1 MVNDVMKNN
10 FGFVRVGAAVPMVK
24 VANVTHNL
32 AQIKTLL
39 KSAEKECV
47 EVVVFPELALTG
59 ATCGDLFFQ
68 QTLLESAQRA
78 LAELL
83 EFSATI
89 NVVGV
94 LGMPLL
100 FNGRLY
106 NVAVVFHKG
115 KICGVVPK
123 YSTHN
128 VSEGDEQRRFCQGNA
143 IAEDSEMNLCNQQV
157 KIATDLLFETP
168 TMRFAVDFGSD
179 LYAVTPRR
187 RHVLNGAEVVFNLSA
202 LAATTDVD
210 TLELR
215 LRYQALQ
222 CVSGYVSASA
232 GFGESSTDMVF
243 SGQTFIFENEQL
255 LASTSGFALDNQLS
269 FAEIDVE
276 RIRNVRRRNYA
287 FCNAATSCRATKT
300 AVVFINSSK
309 PSLNGISR
317 KIDAHPFIPSDTETL
332 NSKCAKAYAIQ
343 LHGLLTRLAHTSIQK
358 AVIGISGGLDS
369 TWALLV
375 TIGAFDKLGIDRKN
389 IIAITMPGFG
399 TSDRTHSNAEQLI
412 REMGVTFREISI
424 TKACLQHFEDIAH
437 DADSHDT
444 TYENA
449 QARERTQILMDVANK
464 ENALVIGTGDMSELA
479 LGWATYNGDHM
490 SMYGVNAGITK
501 TLIPYLIKWY
511 VKNEP
516 ITASVTTIL
525 FDIINTPISP
535 ELLPATNN
543 GNIAQ
548 KTEDLVGPYELHDFF
563 LYHFLNNGS
572 SPQKIQFLAEQAF
585 SGVFEKK
592 EIEKWLKNF
601 FRRFFAQ
608 QFKRSCLPDGPKVE
622 SVSLSPRGGL
632 LMPSDASNNE
642 WLNVF
647 SNKNN
652 E

>member
-68 QTLLESAQRA
+68 QTLIESAQRA

-83 EFSATI
+83 VFSATM

-106 NVAVVFHKG
+106 NAAVVFYKG

-123 YSTHN
+123 SSTHN
-128 VSEGDEQRRFCQGNA
+128 VSEYEQRRFCQGNA
-143 IAEDSEMNLCNQQV
+143 IAENSEMILCNQRV
-157 KIATDLLFETP
+157 KIAADLLFETP
-168 TMRFAVDFGSD
+168 TMCFAVDFGSD
-179 LYAVTPRR
+179 LYAIEPRR
-187 RHVLNGAEVVFNLSA
+187 CHVLNGAEVVFNLSA
-202 LAATTDVD
+202 LAETTDFD
-210 TLELR
+210 TLEFR
-215 LRYQALQ
+215 LRHQALQ

-232 GFGESSTDMVF
+232 GFGESSTDTVF

-255 LASTSGFALDNQLS
+255 LTSTPGFALDNQLS

-287 FCNAATSCRATKT
+287 FCNAAANRQTTKP

-309 PSLNGISR
+309 SSFNGISR
-317 KIDAHPFIPSDTETL
+317 KIDAHPFVPSDAETL
-332 NSKCAKAYAIQ
+332 NLKCAKAYSIQ
-343 LHGLLTRLAHTSIQK
+343 LQGLLTRLAHTSIRK

-375 TIGAFDKLGIDRKN
+375 TVGAFDKLGIDRKN

-412 REMGVTFREISI
+412 RQMGVTFCEISI

-437 DADSHDT
+437 NADAHDT

-501 TLIPYLIKWY
+501 TLIPYLINWY
-511 VKNEP
+511 VKDKPVTE
-516 ITASVTTIL
+516 SVTTIL
-525 FDIINTPISP
+525 YDIVNTPISP
-535 ELLPATNN
+535 ELLPATDN

-572 SPQKIQFLAEQAF
+572 TPQKIQFLAEQAF

-608 QFKRSCLPDGPKVE
+608 QFKRSCLPDGPQVE
-622 SVSLSPRGGL
+622 SISLSPRGGL

-642 WLNVF
+642 WLNVS
-647 SNKNN
+647 SNENN